1 MTIFDKCSAYT
12 LPQEVQEMGIYPY
25 FTPIQETTA
34 TEARIG
40 GEWKIM
46 VGSNNY
52 LGLTHHPSVLEATRR
67 AALQYGAG
75 STGSRFLNGTL
86 DLHYELEA
94 RLAAFFHKEAAL
106 VFTTGY
112 QASLGAIGPLVGR
125 NDHVFLD
132 RLDHASLVD
141 GARLSHGE
149 LHRYAHGD
157 FEGLA
162 RQLARAPRDA
172 GKLVVTDGVFSM
184 EGSIVDLPRLVAIG
198 KEHGAA
204 ILVDEAHALGV
215 LGDDGAG
222 TVSHFGLGD
231 RVDLILATFSKS
243 LASVGGVVAGPA
255 DVVQFL
261 RHHSRALIFTASMP
275 PASVAGALAALDVLQ
290 QEPER
295 RSRLWENTNRV
306 ASGLRALGFDV
317 GATQTPVIPVLIGD
331 PFQAMSAWRALFD
344 LGVFTH
350 PIIPPAVPAHSCR
363 IRVSMS
369 AEHTTEQI
377 DRVLDAFAALSR
389 ESTSSLSSRGSG
401 ASPFLSSRGTTSVAR
416 GTEGSALPAVP
427 DAS

>member
-1 MTIFDKCSAYT
+1 MNLFDKCAAYT
-12 LPQEVQEMGIYPY
+12 LPQEVQAMGIYPY

-34 TEARIG
+34 TEARID
-40 GEWKIM
+40 GEWKVM

-52 LGLTHHPSVLEATRR
+52 LGLTHHPKVLEATQR
-67 AALQYGAG
+67 AALRYGAG

-94 RLAAFFHKEAAL
+94 RLAAFLRKPAAL

-112 QASLGAIGPLVGR
+112 QASLGAIAPLIGR
-125 NDHVFLD
+125 NDHIFLD

-141 GARLSHGE
+141 GARLGLGE
-149 LHRYAHGD
+149 VHRYAHGD
-157 FEGLA
+157 VEGLS
-162 RQLARAPRDA
+162 RQLARTPIDA
-172 GKLVVTDGVFSM
+172 GKLVATDGVFSM
-184 EGSIVDLPRLVAIG
+184 EGSIVDLPRLVAVG

-215 LGDDGAG
+215 LGEDGAG
-222 TVSHFGLGD
+222 TVSHFRLGD
-231 RVDLILATFSKS
+231 HVDLILATFSKS

-255 DVVQFL
+255 DVVQYL

-295 RSRLWENTNRV
+295 RVRLWENTRRV
-306 ASGLRALGFDV
+306 AEGLRALGFDV

-331 PFQAMSAWRALFD
+331 AFQAMATWRALFD
-344 LGVFTH
+344 MGVFTH
-350 PIIPPAVPAHSCR
+350 PIIPPAVPAHACR

-369 AEHTTEQI
+369 AEHSIEQI
-377 DRVLDAFAALSR
+377 DRVLAAFEQIALSPASLR
-389 ESTSSLSSRGSG
+389 ATTES
-401 ASPFLSSRGTTSVAR
+401 AK
-416 GTEGSALPAVP
+416 ALAT
-427 DAS
+427 DE